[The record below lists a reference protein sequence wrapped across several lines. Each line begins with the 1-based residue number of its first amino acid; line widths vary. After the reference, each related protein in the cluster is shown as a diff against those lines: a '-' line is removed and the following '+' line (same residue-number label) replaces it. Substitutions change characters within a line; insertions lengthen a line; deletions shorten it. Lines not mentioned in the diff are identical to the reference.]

1 MIRLA
6 RLEDAQGIATVHV
19 HAWLTTYTGIV
30 KEEILAR
37 MNIED
42 RTTLWTRHLNDRDQI
57 IYVFEKDDAVVGF
70 ASATKSTSNV
80 LTLYILKDYQ
90 GKGGGKALL
99 AALFKDLMDLNHQE
113 ASVAVLEA
121 NNSKLFYE
129 KMGASLKKRT
139 EVPGYGTGNVLLTY
153 TWNELT
159 KA

>member
-6 RLEDAQGIATVHV
+6 QPEDAQGIATVHV

-42 RTTLWTRHLNDRDQI
+42 RTTLWTRHLNDRDQL
-57 IYVFEKDDAVVGF
+57 IYVYEKNGDVVGF
-70 ASATKSTSNV
+70 ASATKSTANV
-80 LTLYILKDYQ
+80 LTLYILEDYQ
-90 GKGGGKALL
+90 GRGGGKALL
-99 AALFKDLMDLNHQE
+99 EALFKDLVERNHHE

-121 NNSKLFYE
+121 NTSKLFYE
-129 KMGASLKKRT
+129 KMGASLKKKT
-139 EVPGYGTGNVLLTY
+139 DVPEYGAGNVLLTY
-153 TWNELT
+153 RWNQLT

>member
-1 MIRLA
+1 MIRMA
-6 RLEDAQGIATVHV
+6 QLEDAQGIATVHV
-19 HAWLTTYTGIV
+19 HAWLTTYTGII

-37 MNIED
+37 MSIEG
-42 RTTLWTRHLNDRDQI
+42 RTTLWKRHLNDREQL
-57 IYVFEKDDAVVGF
+57 IYVYEQNEDVVGF
-70 ASATKSTSNV
+70 ASATKSTANV

-99 AALFKDLMDLNHQE
+99 KALFKDLVDLNHQE

-139 EVPGYGTGNVLLTY
+139 DVPEYGAGNVLLTY